1 MQQRGIRPEA
11 LEALLDFG
19 HVRHLH
25 KGGCE
30 VVYFGKAARKRLA
43 RKNPAAAREAER
55 LCRTYAV
62 IGSNGVVITVGYRYR
77 RVARD

>member
-1 MQQRGIRPEA
+1 MQQRGICPEA

-19 HVRHLH
+19 RMRHLH
-25 KGGCE
+25 KGAARSCTS
-30 VVYFGKAARKRLA
+30 GKAARKRLA

-55 LCRTYAV
+55 LRRTYAV
-62 IGSNGVVITVGYRYR
+62 IGSNGVVITVGYRYP

>member
-1 MQQRGIRPEA
+1 
-11 LEALLDFG
+11 
-19 HVRHLH
+19 
-25 KGGCE
+25 
-30 VVYFGKAARKRLA
+30 VYFGKAARKRLA

-62 IGSNGVVITVGYRYR
+62 IGSNRVVITVGYRYR